1 MNNPLSYSSVKLDL
15 YSREGAPLKQASGF
29 IVEADGNYFLITNW
43 HVLSGMD
50 FTRQQERP
58 GDIPFSLRASVHIY
72 SGEGENNTPLSWG
85 MWRKVTIPLYD
96 KNNQPTWIEPQK
108 KQDQQKADVA
118 VLPVSKNES
127 LPLNASLRLFT
138 MRSQAPPTHSEQW
151 VRISAIPI
159 SSIDTKVEYGPPDRV
174 NVVGFPHGWAPNG
187 SEKSSSAFWRTASI
201 ASEIYETGMS
211 RWQYTFFIEPC
222 PPEGMTGSPVLGFKN
237 DRLKLLGVYSDS
249 STAEFGAHAGIV
261 WDAWLVKELVGSH

>member
-15 YSREGAPLKQASGF
+15 YSREGARLNQASGF
-29 IVEADGNYFLITNW
+29 MVEAEGNYFLITNW
-43 HVLSGMD
+43 HVLSGVE
-50 FTRQQERP
+50 FARQQERP
-58 GDIPFSLRASVHIY
+58 VDVPFSLRASLHIY
-72 SGEGENNTPLSWG
+72 SGEGEDKPPLSWG
-85 MWRKVTIPLYD
+85 MWRRITIPLYD

-108 KQDQQKADVA
+108 KQNQQKADVA
-118 VLPVSKNES
+118 VLPISKNES

-138 MRSQAPPTHSEQW
+138 VRSQAPPTHSEQW

-159 SSIDTKVEYGPPDRV
+159 SSIDTKVEYGPSDRV

-201 ASEIYETGMS
+201 ASEIYETGMT
-211 RWQYTFFIEPC
+211 RWQYTFFIDPC

-237 DRLKLLGVYSDS
+237 DRLKLLGVYCDS